1 MFAFMRQT
9 VCPQRR
15 QTNAATQTD
24 VPEPEAEV
32 CYDHQQTPR
41 RNVYETHSNVSDSVN
56 SSSHSSNVH
65 DARSNVFETTGG
77 SARSNVYS
85 LTNEPMPPP
94 LCRICSG
101 FHSVE
106 ECLERFLSQS
116 EEEEDDEV
124 DIRPAKFFSKKEHGG
139 SLDWPEQEGLQR
151 LPEVRAKIADLHGG
165 ALQVLTPGEL
175 NELRILKGR
184 MVYRGDIV
192 YEVRWSYRNVFAIPV
207 RTREERLRRLSRRIR
222 WRRVIHRVIV
232 LLQQRQAWSVM
243 GRRLRAT
250 ASLFRHVRRT
260 NGRLHYDFY
269 GRIVRRRRGYH

>member
-1 MFAFMRQT
+1 
-9 VCPQRR
+9 
-15 QTNAATQTD
+15 
-24 VPEPEAEV
+24 
-32 CYDHQQTPR
+32 
-41 RNVYETHSNVSDSVN
+41 VS
-56 SSSHSSNVH
+56 
-65 DARSNVFETTGG
+65 ETTGG

-106 ECLERFLSQS
+106 ECPECFLSQT
-116 EEEEDDEV
+116 EEEDDEV

-139 SLDWPEQEGLQR
+139 LLNWPEQERLQC
-151 LPEVRAKIADLHGG
+151 LPEIRAKIADLYGG

-184 MVYRGDIV
+184 MVYCGDIV
-192 YEVRWSYRNVFAIPV
+192 YEVRWSHRNVFAVPV
-207 RTREERLRRLSRRIR
+207 RTREERLRRLSLRIL
-222 WRRVIHRVIV
+222 WRRVIHQVVV
-232 LLQQRQAWSVM
+232 LLRQRQAWSII

-250 ASLFRHVRRT
+250 AKLFRHVRRT

-269 GRIVRRRRGYH
+269 GMRMRRRRVHH